1 MITYYKSKMNTN
13 YKSKMITN
21 YKSATNILIRIIR
34 ILVKIS
40 N

>member
-1 MITYYKSKMNTN
+1 MITY

-21 YKSATNILIRIIR
+21 YKSITNILIRIIR